1 MNMSTSSLILYRT
14 FQVLGFI
21 LAIFKIFAPFI
32 ALYLLWRIARNLEK
46 PPKLTEEVKIVRKS
60 TSPGR
65 GECTGRTEKI
75 ITRCASPPYRPRTVW
90 GSGSCGLFRCGAL

>member
-32 ALYLLWRIARNLEK
+32 ALYLL
-46 PPKLTEEVKIVRKS
+46 
-60 TSPGR
+60 
-65 GECTGRTEKI
+65 
-75 ITRCASPPYRPRTVW
+75 
-90 GSGSCGLFRCGAL
+90 